1 MTTLA
6 EHIIVVGAE
15 NRPPMLDKS
24 MYNLWQ
30 SRMWLYIKGNKN
42 GRMMLKSIENVPL
55 VYSTIEENGQIRKKK
70 YAELTDQEKL
80 QDGCDVQATNI
91 AAKDIWDRV
100 KLLVQGTELSYHERE
115 CKLYNEFDK
124 FTSVKEWSKFV
135 TDVELAKN
143 MYNTNYDQLYAYLSQ
158 HEVHANEARM
168 LHERY
173 PDPLA
178 LKPQAEF
185 PQIDSG
191 LVFPSFLPSD
201 DPIACLNKAM
211 ALMSTVMASRLLF
224 NKFKG
229 DRVRVLMGE
238 GHMARQYTQP
248 KRLRNFAWFK
258 EKMLLVQAQESG
270 QVLDEEQL
278 AFLVD
283 PGIADGQAS

>member
-30 SRMWLYIKGNKN
+30 SRAN
-42 GRMMLKSIENVPL
+42 
-55 VYSTIEENGQIRKKK
+55 VYSLVNHCQ
-70 YAELTDQEKL
+70 
-80 QDGCDVQATNI
+80 

-124 FTSVKEWSKFV
+124 TLQQVYVNINFLEYSST
-135 TDVELAKN
+135 
-143 MYNTNYDQLYAYLSQ
+143 
-158 HEVHANEARM
+158 RM
-168 LHERY
+168 E
-173 PDPLA
+173 
-178 LKPQAEF
+178 Q
-185 PQIDSG
+185 
-191 LVFPSFLPSD
+191 
-201 DPIACLNKAM
+201 
-211 ALMSTVMASRLLF
+211 
-224 NKFKG
+224 
-229 DRVRVLMGE
+229 GE

-283 PGIADGQAS
+283 PGLRLVKAS